1 MAKMGIYQRAFRWLA
16 LLLGFVLLILS
27 DRVDAQ
33 SSRVLVASIRGP
45 INPIVESYVNRVIT
59 AAESSGAQAVVITMD
74 TPGGLDSSMRSI
86 IQRILSSRTP
96 VVVYVYPAGA
106 RAGSAGTYITYAAHV
121 AAMAPNSNIGS
132 ATPVALGEGGEQQ
145 MSPEMK
151 AKVTNDAVAF
161 IRGLAQQ
168 RGRNADWAEK
178 AVREGANLPASEAVA
193 MGVVDLLAQ
202 DIPDLLAKLD
212 GRKVATAAGH
222 HVLRTAGSE
231 VVTENMNL
239 GEEFLYVLS
248 DPNIAYIL
256 LSLGMLGIFFELSN
270 PGAILPGVLGG
281 IFLLMAFYGLGML
294 PVNWVGVLLIA
305 LAFLLFVA
313 DLFVTSH
320 GVLTVGGLV
329 SFLLGSL
336 ILINTAS
343 APYLSV
349 SLPVIIAVAACVAGF
364 FLFAVG
370 AVWRAR
376 RRKVV
381 TGAEGLLGSLGEAR
395 TVLDPSG
402 MVLVQGELWKATSE
416 DGTIDVGEQVV
427 VTRIDGL
434 KLTVKRARA
443 PEPQPAV
450 SPQPGEAARHSEES
464 KPVKMEPSA
473 TEKGAY

>member
-1 MAKMGIYQRAFRWLA
+1 MAKNSNQGYGAVYLFALLLVLA
-16 LLLGFVLLILS
+16 LLALPQAV
-27 DRVDAQ
+27 RAQ
-33 SSRVLVASIRGP
+33 APKAYLATVRGP
-45 INPIVESYVNRVIT
+45 INPVVESYLGRVIST
-59 AAESSGAQAVVITMD
+59 AEASGAEAVIIALD
-74 TPGGLDSSMRSI
+74 TPGGLDSSMRAI
-86 IQRILSSRTP
+86 IQRILASRVP
-96 VVVYVYPAGA
+96 VVVYVYPPGA

-151 AKVTNDAVAF
+151 AKVVNDAVAF

-178 AVREGANLPASEAVA
+178 AVREGANLPADEAA
-193 MGVVDLLAQ
+193 IQGVVDLVAK
-202 DIPDLLAKLD
+202 DIPDLLAKID
-212 GRKVATAAGH
+212 SRTVRTVEGDRR
-222 HVLRTAGSE
+222 LRTQGAE

-239 GEEFLYVLS
+239 GEEFLYILS

-270 PGAILPGVLGG
+270 PGAIFPGVLGG

-305 LAFLLFVA
+305 LAFVLFIA

-329 SFLLGSL
+329 AFLLGSL
-336 ILINTAS
+336 VLINTAS
-343 APYLSV
+343 APYLAI
-349 SLPVIIAVAACVAGF
+349 SLPVIVAVAACVAGF
-364 FLFAVG
+364 FIFAVG

-381 TGAEGLLGSLGEAR
+381 TGAEGLVGSVGEVR
-395 TVLDPSG
+395 SPLNPTGL
-402 MVLVQGELWKATSE
+402 VLVQGELWKATSIE
-416 DGTIDVGEQVV
+416 GPIEAGEQVV
-427 VTRIDGL
+427 VTAVDGL
-434 KLTVKRARA
+434 RLSVKRLPAAEQPQEQESQRA
-443 PEPQPAV
+443 VPSREAEKTGLERPPA
-450 SPQPGEAARHSEES
+450 
-464 KPVKMEPSA
+464 K
-473 TEKGAY
+473 KGAY